1 MGGCNFRTVRKA
13 LFGGMKFKQTL
24 KGGEE
29 APQEDVRQRTFQA
42 EGLPDA
48 KSPWRARVM
57 FASGTAKHVHGGSEA
72 SEAGSREDP
81 GEGARGGRRRDCGF
95 ESKRGTG
102 HWRFKWCDFQMSE
115 CYENHPRRYDVLG
128 KCFSSCWSLPDASLG
143 AGPAVQ
149 RAASN
154 LC

>member
-1 MGGCNFRTVRKA
+1 MGGGCNFRAVRKA

-29 APQEDVRQRTFQA
+29 APQEDVGQRTFQA

-72 SEAGSREDP
+72 SEAGSRQDP
-81 GEGARGGRRRDCGF
+81 GEGARAESHRAREAAEETADLSLNEGQAIGGLNG
-95 ESKRGTG
+95 
-102 HWRFKWCDFQMSE
+102 
-115 CYENHPRRYDVLG
+115 VI
-128 KCFSSCWSLPDASLG
+128 FS
-143 AGPAVQ
+143 
-149 RAASN
+149 
-154 LC
+154 